1 MYMYYGLFDTHSQKE
16 ESSNIKRMKNLVMC
30 LYTNFIT

>member
-16 ESSNIKRMKNLVMC
+16 ESSNIKKDEEFSDVPV
-30 LYTNFIT
+30 Y